1 LPLITMEQKTIRL
14 HLQSSN
20 ITFSFASI
28 KKGDKPKFIPFFDF
42 TN

>member
-1 LPLITMEQKTIRL
+1 RL

-28 KKGDKPKFIPFFDF
+28 KKGDKPKFIPFFISL
-42 TN
+42 TS